1 MLLVTGRE
9 LIVASDSLRI
19 SISLD
24 PLAWETG
31 RGGGEEGGQGGRR
44 EAGEREERGG
54 RWGREGGGWKE
65 SSRGSYKNI
74 PQRIF
79 NEHTFTHTHK
89 ASIDTYHVQVLPVRA
104 AHL

>member
-54 RWGREGGGWKE
+54 GGGG
-65 SSRGSYKNI
+65 RGEVGKKA
-74 PQRIF
+74 QG
-79 NEHTFTHTHK
+79 EATKTFHKGYLMSTPLRTHTK
-89 ASIDTYHVQVLPVRA
+89 PA
-104 AHL
+104 